1 MPKIKIEGGH
11 KLTGE
16 IEISGSKN
24 SAVALIPASILCD
37 EVVKISNVPDISDI
51 DNIEKMF
58 SDGIYHLTMVRC
70 YKPLPAEYVD
80 GNVDRNKEIDILKS
94 SLESAGLSFGE
105 DEHGAW
111 LIVNSKEEYFKAAFE
126 KFKEQLAKLANY
138 SLKDFSGVAL
148 DMYYLNKYYDDKQ
161 SVYFSADGEPMTL
174 DTFIRRCLADEK
186 YYIGGVVGYK
196 C

>member
-1 MPKIKIEGGH
+1 MFNAIYQVSLEPIPSDEY
-11 KLTGE
+11 
-16 IEISGSKN
+16 IS
-24 SAVALIPASILCD
+24 
-37 EVVKISNVPDISDI
+37 ESDFG
-51 DNIEKMF
+51 DSWFLE
-58 SDGIYHLTMVRC
+58 MV
-70 YKPLPAEYVD
+70 AEYVD
-80 GNVDRNKEIDILKS
+80 DDIDRNKEIDILKS

-105 DEHGAW
+105 DEHGDW

-148 DMYYLNKYYDDKQ
+148 DIYYLNKYYDDKQ